1 LAIFESSRSTSI
13 RGRGALPNN
22 PVTAAETT
30 GHLKRA
36 SLLICSLFLR
46 VLTVINFNTY
56 LQTCQEDDG
65 RKDSSSDSELKISQQ
80 LLDQE
85 LQVHQERLIQLLDQG
100 DNEIFV
106 EQEAPILTADLSG
119 ICTLHVFV
127 LIQRK

>member
-1 LAIFESSRSTSI
+1 M
-13 RGRGALPNN
+13 
-22 PVTAAETT
+22 
-30 GHLKRA
+30 
-36 SLLICSLFLR
+36 LICCLDLIFKFLNLFQ
-46 VLTVINFNTY
+46 Y

-119 ICTLHVFV
+119 TLHVFV
-127 LIQRK
+127 FMQRK